1 MDIIISSK
9 YKEQVFTNKNVVTI
23 GTNSGCNFK
32 LDLDFDVVLS
42 IQYDFSLKNYI
53 IRNTF
58 QNPNVLFCSKPLR
71 HLELGSINKIYF
83 KNSDEFLKI
92 RILNSNIKIGA

>member
-9 YKEQVFTNKNVVTI
+9 NNERVFVKKNVITV
-23 GTNSGCNFK
+23 GTNTSCNFK
-32 LDLDFDVVLS
+32 LDLDFDVILS

-53 IRNTF
+53 IINSF
-58 QNPNVLFCSKPLR
+58 QNKNVLFCSEPLKR
-71 HLELGSINKIYF
+71 LELGSINKICF